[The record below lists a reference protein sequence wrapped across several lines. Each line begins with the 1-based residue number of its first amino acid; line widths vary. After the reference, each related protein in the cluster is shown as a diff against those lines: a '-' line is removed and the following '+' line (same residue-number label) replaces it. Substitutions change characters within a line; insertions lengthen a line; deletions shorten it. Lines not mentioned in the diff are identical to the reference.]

1 MSDLLKDLRNDHHDF
16 QDGSF
21 EPPKSSE
28 PWTPF
33 HLWTKEAI
41 AANVK
46 EANAM
51 SVSTVNASGQPSTRM
66 VYLKDIID
74 NSLIFYSNFDSA
86 KSADISV
93 NNQCCLLFYW
103 PEQSRQIKIY
113 GKVSRLSANLSNEYF
128 QSRPYESKIGAWASH
143 QSAELKNK
151 ADLLQRVQDL
161 KQQFPT
167 DVPCPPNWGGFSI
180 KPNYFE
186 FWQGQPSR
194 LHDRVVF
201 DLRGGSW
208 TKKRLNP

>member
-1 MSDLLKDLRNDHHDF
+1 MSDLLKDLRDDHHDF
-16 QDGSF
+16 QDASF

-28 PWTPF
+28 PWAPF
-33 HLWTKEAI
+33 HSWTKEAI
-41 AANVK
+41 DDKVK
-46 EANAM
+46 EPNAM
-51 SVSTVNASGQPSTRM
+51 SVSTVNAVGQPATRM

-74 NSLIFYSNFDSA
+74 DSLVFYSNFDSA
-86 KSADISV
+86 KGADIAV
-93 NNQCCLLFYW
+93 NSKCCLLFYW

-113 GKVSRLSANLSNEYF
+113 GEVSRLSQAQSNEYF
-128 QSRPYESKIGAWASH
+128 QTRPYESKIGAWASH

-151 ADLLQRVQDL
+151 ADLTQRVQDL
-161 KQQFPT
+161 KQQFP
-167 DVPCPPNWGGFSI
+167 DEVPCPPNWGGFAV

-201 DLRGGSW
+201 ELKGGNW